1 MLPAVLLRR
10 IVVVLPGL
18 EVRRL
23 EEKELGEEGE
33 EGGREFEKKEKDRGR
48 EERRGEI
55 ERKKSG

>member
-1 MLPAVLLRR
+1 
-10 IVVVLPGL
+10 VVVLPGL

-55 ERKKSG
+55 DRKKSG

>member
-10 IVVVLPGL
+10 IGVVLPGL

-55 ERKKSG
+55 DRKKSG

>member
-55 ERKKSG
+55 DRKKSG

>member
-10 IVVVLPGL
+10 IVVVLAGL

>member
-1 MLPAVLLRR
+1 MPAVLLRR

-55 ERKKSG
+55 DRKKSG